1 MKRFRI
7 ILAVILLSAPIA
19 HADDITTY
27 ADVAGT
33 SCALTNVP
41 VGPPGF
47 SVYVIHKFNGGAGAA
62 QFKVNDTTG
71 FFATSQTTIAGLAL
85 GAWNIDWSIAY
96 GAACLTGDLHIAT
109 LNFLYFGGTTF
120 TCQNSLETM
129 PAPTSPVPG
138 EIAIVNCA
146 GGFEA
151 ATGGVLNFGP
161 GSDACDP
168 TFCGVNPV
176 AEKTWGGIK
185 ALYR

>member
-7 ILAVILLSAPIA
+7 IIAVNLLSARIA

-27 ADVAGT
+27 ADVTGT
-33 SCALTNVP
+33 DCVLNTVP

-47 SVYVIHKFNGGAGAA
+47 SVYVIHKFNAGAGAA

-85 GAWNIDWSIAY
+85 GAWNVDWSIAY

-129 PAPTSPVPG
+129 PAPTSPIPG
-138 EIAIVNCA
+138 VIAIVNCA
-146 GGFEA
+146 GEFEP
-151 ATGGVLNFGP
+151 ATGGSLFFGP
-161 GSDACDP
+161 DGDACD
-168 TFCGVNPV
+168 FLCGVNPV
-176 AEKTWGGIK
+176 DEKTWGGIK
-185 ALYR
+185 AMYR